1 MRLTGRN
8 LLKVSNKIVISKVNE
23 VFAKVHCEKG
33 EAMEFNE
40 HFTFYVPGYKF
51 IPAFRNKIW
60 DGKIRLF
67 NSQNHHIYYGLI
79 PYIQKFCED
88 RDYQFECDSTVDINE
103 EFSIDEANSFID
115 TLGLPFEP
123 REYQLKAF
131 VYAIRNKR
139 HMILSPTASGKSLI
153 IYLIT
158 RYLNGKTLIIV
169 PTISLVSQLYKD
181 FKDYGFDSDGH
192 VHQIFSGVE
201 KNSEKPIIIST
212 WHSIYKL
219 SKQWFNQFD
228 VVIGD
233 EAHLFKAKS
242 LTTIMTN
249 LTDCAYRFGFTGTL
263 DGTQTHRL
271 ILEGLFGRVKKV
283 TTTKELIDKGKL
295 AKFKIK
301 ALILKHSDEK
311 CKEGKNYKYH
321 DEIEYL
327 VGSFARNR
335 FIKNLAISLKGN
347 TLILYQLVEKHGKPL
362 NNMIRDAAEDR
373 PVFFVHGKVGVEER
387 EQVREITEQ
396 ESNAIIVASYG
407 TFSTGINIRNLHNV
421 IFASPSKS
429 KIRTLQSIGRGLRLG
444 DNKDEAT
451 LFDIAD
457 DLTYKSRKNFTLE
470 HFIER
475 MKIYNEEK
483 FEYKIYTINLKE

>member
-8 LLKVSNKIVISKVNE
+8 LHKVSNKIVISKVNE
-23 VFAKVHCEKG
+23 VFAKIHCERG
-33 EAMEFNE
+33 EAMELSE
-40 HFTFYVPGYKF
+40 YFTFYVPGYKF
-51 IPAFRNKIW
+51 MPAFRNKIW

-67 NSQNHHIYYGLI
+67 NTQNHHIYYGLI
-79 PYIQKFCED
+79 PYIQKFCEE
-88 RDYQFECDSTVDINE
+88 REYEFECDSTIDIAE
-103 EFSIDEANSFID
+103 EFSIDEANAFID

-123 REYQLKAF
+123 RDYQVKAF
-131 VYAIRNKR
+131 VYAVRNKR
-139 HMILSPTASGKSLI
+139 HLLLSPTASGKSLI

-158 RYLNGKTLIIV
+158 RYLNGRTLIIV

-181 FKDYGFDSDGH
+181 FKDYGFDSDKH
-192 VHQIFSGVE
+192 VHQIFSGVS
-201 KNSEKPIIIST
+201 KHSEKSIIIST
-212 WHSIYKL
+212 WQSIYKMP
-219 SKQWFNQFD
+219 KEWFDGFD

-242 LTTIMTN
+242 LTTIMSN
-249 LTDCAYRFGFTGTL
+249 LTECAYRFGLTGTL

-271 ILEGLFGRVKKV
+271 VLEGLFGRVKKV
-283 TTTKELIDKGKL
+283 TTTKELIDTGKL

-301 ALILKHSDEK
+301 ALILKHSEEV
-311 CKEGKNYKYH
+311 CRQNKNYKYQE
-321 DEIEYL
+321 EIDYL
-327 VGSFARNR
+327 VGCPERNR
-335 FIKNLAISLKGN
+335 FIRNLAISLKGN
-347 TLILYQLVEKHGKPL
+347 TLILYQFVDKHGKPL
-362 NNMIRDAAEDR
+362 NDMIRDSVEDR

-396 ESNAIIVASYG
+396 ENNAIIIASYG

-421 IFASPSKS
+421 VFASPSKS

-444 DNKDEAT
+444 ENKEEAT

-457 DLTYKSRKNFTLE
+457 DMTHKSRKNFTLE

-483 FEYKIYTINLKE
+483 FEYKIYTINLKG